1 VSTNPLVVSVHALDA
16 GGGEGFVADAAVF
29 AELDCRAACV
39 ATTVLV
45 PEPLP
50 LELVARQLEAF
61 QTPGAVAAVRVGFVG
76 GAEQAE
82 FVGSFVRRAAPT
94 TTVVASPVHAGA
106 TALIDA
112 PTLEAIRRH
121 LFPAARV
128 VVTRAADV
136 AFLAGREVTDLDGL
150 RDAAKR
156 LRDQGARAV
165 LIAGLL
171 VRGRVLDLLD
181 DEGNVVLLDTTRIQ
195 APRVPGLAG
204 AHAAALAAHLARGLA
219 LSNAAEAAQRY
230 VGFRLMR
237 GR

>member
-1 VSTNPLVVSVHALDA
+1 VSDDPLVVSVHAPDTGL
-16 GGGEGFVADAAVF
+16 GEGFVADAAVF

-39 ATTVLV
+39 ATAVLP

-50 LELVARQLEAF
+50 LDVVARQLEAA
-61 QTPGAVAAVRVGFVG
+61 QLLGPVAAVRVGFLS
-76 GAEQAE
+76 GAEQVAL
-82 FVGSFVRRAAPT
+82 VAGFVRRAAPA
-94 TTVVASPVHAGA
+94 TTVVASLVRAG
-106 TALIDA
+106 TGTPLDLE
-112 PTLEAIRRH
+112 TQEAIRGH

-136 AFLAGREVTDLDGL
+136 VLLGGGEVEDLEGS

-181 DEGNVVLLDTTRIQ
+181 DDGNVVLLDTARIQ

-204 AHAAALAAHLARGLA
+204 AHVAALAAHLARGLL
-219 LSNAAEAAQRY
+219 LSYAAEAAQRY
-230 VGFRLMR
+230 IGFRLLR